1 MRAPDVARASAR
13 AACSTSGSSGTSGNV
28 RRHARA
34 LKHAR
39 LTAAAGL
46 GEYERVLTSPR
57 LTETPPMVRALRAPA
72 VRHTLLVILV
82 LNLFVVAIKVVVGI
96 RTNSLSVLGAA
107 LESALDLI
115 NNIVGIALVRLAAIE
130 PDEDHP
136 YGHGK
141 FETVGALGIVVFLS
155 ITCFELL
162 REGILS
168 ILRGR
173 EPRPPSVLELSAI
186 AATMVINLFVVWY
199 ERRRATQLGSAFLMA
214 DAAHTQSD
222 IYVTLAAVGS
232 LILTR
237 GGWGFVDPILAV
249 IVALIIAWHGYEIV
263 RSTVPVLVDARA
275 VDAAEI
281 RRLVAAI
288 PRVVDVRSIR
298 SRASASGAV
307 LAEVTIVVDGEI
319 SVADAHAVMDAVE
332 ERISAE
338 LGASEVHVHVEPV

>member
-1 MRAPDVARASAR
+1 
-13 AACSTSGSSGTSGNV
+13 
-28 RRHARA
+28 
-34 LKHAR
+34 
-39 LTAAAGL
+39 LTAQYGVH
-46 GEYERVLTSPR
+46 ENERVLTSFR
-57 LTETPPMVRALRAPA
+57 SAATPPVVRALRAPA
-72 VRHTLLVILV
+72 VRHTLVVILL
-82 LNLFVVAIKVVVGI
+82 LNLFVVAIKVVVGV

-107 LESALDLI
+107 LESTLDLL
-115 NNIVGIALVRLAAIE
+115 NNIVGIALVKLAAIE

-155 ITCFELL
+155 ITCFQLL
-162 REGILS
+162 REGVLS

-173 EPRPPSVLELSAI
+173 EPRPPSALELLAI
-186 AATMVINLFVVWY
+186 GATMAINVFVVWY
-199 ERRRATQLGSAFLMA
+199 ERRRAVQLGSAFLQA

-237 GGWGFVDPILAV
+237 AGWGFVDPILAI

-275 VDAAEI
+275 VDAAVI

-288 PRVVDVRSIR
+288 PRIVDVRSVR

-307 LAEVTIVVDGEI
+307 LAEVTIVVDGDI
-319 SVADAHAVMDAVE
+319 SVSEAHALMDAVE

-338 LGASEVHVHVEPV
+338 LGASDVHVHVEPV

>member
-1 MRAPDVARASAR
+1 MLNSSRSAS
-13 AACSTSGSSGTSGNV
+13 
-28 RRHARA
+28 
-34 LKHAR
+34 
-39 LTAAAGL
+39 
-46 GEYERVLTSPR
+46 
-57 LTETPPMVRALRAPA
+57 TPPVVRALRAPA
-72 VRHTLLVILV
+72 VRHTLVVILL
-82 LNLFVVAIKVVVGI
+82 LNLVVVAIKVIVGI

-107 LESALDLI
+107 LESTLDVL
-115 NNIVGIALVRLAAIE
+115 NNIVGIVLVRLAAIE

-162 REGILS
+162 REGVLS
-168 ILRGR
+168 VMRGR
-173 EPRPPSVLELSAI
+173 EPRPPSVLELLAI
-186 AATMVINLFVVWY
+186 GATMATNVFVVWY
-199 ERRRATQLGSAFLMA
+199 ERRRATQLGSAFLQA

-237 GGWGFVDPILAV
+237 AGWGFVDPILAI

-275 VDAAEI
+275 VDAAVI

-288 PRVVDVRSIR
+288 PRIVDVRSVR

-307 LAEVTIVVDGEI
+307 LAEVTIVVDGDI
-319 SVADAHAVMDAVE
+319 SVAEAHALMDAVE
-332 ERISAE
+332 ARIAAE
-338 LGASEVHVHVEPV
+338 LGASDVHVHVEPM

>member
-1 MRAPDVARASAR
+1 MS
-13 AACSTSGSSGTSGNV
+13 
-28 RRHARA
+28 
-34 LKHAR
+34 LKNAR
-39 LTAAAGL
+39 LTAQHRVA
-46 GEYERVLTSPR
+46 ENERVLNSSR
-57 LTETPPMVRALRAPA
+57 SAATPPVVRALRAPA
-72 VRHTLLVILV
+72 VRYTLVVILL

-107 LESALDLI
+107 LESTLDLL
-115 NNIVGIALVRLAAIE
+115 NNIVGIVLVKLAAIE

-162 REGILS
+162 REGVLS
-168 ILRGR
+168 VMRGR
-173 EPRPPSVLELSAI
+173 EPRPPSVLELVAI
-186 AATMVINLFVVWY
+186 GATMAINVFVVWY
-199 ERRRATQLGSAFLMA
+199 ERRRAAQLGSAFLQA

-237 GGWGFVDPILAV
+237 AGWGFVDPILAI

-275 VDAAEI
+275 VDAAVI
-281 RRLVAAI
+281 RRLVATI
-288 PRVVDVRSIR
+288 PRILDVRSVR
-298 SRASASGAV
+298 SRAGATGAV

-319 SVADAHAVMDAVE
+319 SVSEAHALMDAVE
-332 ERISAE
+332 ERIAAE
-338 LGASEVHVHVEPV
+338 LGASDVHVHVEPV

>member
-1 MRAPDVARASAR
+1 MMV
-13 AACSTSGSSGTSGNV
+13 NV
-28 RRHARA
+28 RARNGA
-34 LKHAR
+34 LKHVR
-39 LTAAAGL
+39 LTVLRRDGENEPVLNASRSAA
-46 GEYERVLTSPR
+46 
-57 LTETPPMVRALRAPA
+57 TPPVVRALRAPA
-72 VRHTLLVILV
+72 VRHTLLVILG
-82 LNLFVVAIKVVVGI
+82 LNLVVVAIKLIVGI

-107 LESALDLI
+107 LESSLDLF

-162 REGILS
+162 REGVLS
-168 ILRGR
+168 VMRGR
-173 EPRPPSVLELSAI
+173 EPRPPSAIELSAI
-186 AATMVINLFVVWY
+186 GATMVINVFVVWY
-199 ERRRATQLGSAFLMA
+199 ERRRAAQLGSAFLMA

-222 IYVTLAAVGS
+222 VYVTVAAVSS

-237 GGWGFVDPILAV
+237 AGLGFVDPILA
-249 IVALIIAWHGYEIV
+249 ILVALIIAWHGYGIV

-281 RRLVAAI
+281 RRLVSTI
-288 PRVVDVRSIR
+288 PRVVDVRSVR

-319 SVADAHAVMDAVE
+319 SVSDAHAVMDAVE
-332 ERISAE
+332 ERIAAE

>member
-1 MRAPDVARASAR
+1 
-13 AACSTSGSSGTSGNV
+13 V
-28 RRHARA
+28 RYR
-34 LKHAR
+34 
-39 LTAAAGL
+39 
-46 GEYERVLTSPR
+46 GENERVLNASR
-57 LTETPPMVRALRAPA
+57 SADTPPVVRALRAPA
-72 VRHTLLVILV
+72 VRQTLLIILG
-82 LNLFVVAIKVVVGI
+82 LNLFVVAIKVVVGV

-107 LESALDLI
+107 LESSLDLI
-115 NNIVGIALVRLAAIE
+115 NNIVGIALVRLAATE

-162 REGILS
+162 REGVS
-168 ILRGR
+168 SVLRGR
-173 EPRPPSVLELSAI
+173 EPRPPSIVEMLSI
-186 AATMVINLFVVWY
+186 GATMAINLFVVWY
-199 ERRRATQLGSAFLMA
+199 ERRRANQLGSSFLMA

-237 GGWGFVDPILAV
+237 AGWGFIDPILAIV
-249 IVALIIAWHGYEIV
+249 VALIIAWHGYEIV

-281 RRLVAAI
+281 RRLVGSI
-288 PRVVDVRSIR
+288 PRVADVRSIR

-307 LAEVTIVVDGEI
+307 LAEVTIVVDGDI
-319 SVADAHAVMDAVE
+319 SVADAHAVMDLVE
-332 ERISAE
+332 ERIAAE
-338 LGASEVHVHVEPV
+338 LGASEVHVHVEPR

>member
-1 MRAPDVARASAR
+1 VLSSSRSA
-13 AACSTSGSSGTSGNV
+13 
-28 RRHARA
+28 
-34 LKHAR
+34 
-39 LTAAAGL
+39 
-46 GEYERVLTSPR
+46 
-57 LTETPPMVRALRAPA
+57 ETPPVVRALRAPA
-72 VRHTLLVILV
+72 VRLTLVVILL
-82 LNLFVVAIKVVVGI
+82 LNLFVVGIKVVVGV

-107 LESALDLI
+107 LESTLDLL
-115 NNIVGIALVRLAAIE
+115 NNIVGIVLVKLAAIE

-162 REGILS
+162 REGVLS
-168 ILRGR
+168 VMRGR
-173 EPRPPSVLELSAI
+173 EPRPPSALELLAI
-186 AATMVINLFVVWY
+186 GATMAINVFVVWY
-199 ERRRATQLGSAFLMA
+199 ERRRARQLGSAFLQA

-237 GGWGFVDPILAV
+237 AGWGFVDPILAI

-275 VDAAEI
+275 VDAAVI
-281 RRLVAAI
+281 RRLIAAI
-288 PRVVDVRSIR
+288 PRIVDVRSVR
-298 SRASASGAV
+298 SRASASGGV

-319 SVADAHAVMDAVE
+319 SVSEAHALMDAVE
-332 ERISAE
+332 ERIAAE
-338 LGASEVHVHVEPV
+338 LGASDVHVHVEPV